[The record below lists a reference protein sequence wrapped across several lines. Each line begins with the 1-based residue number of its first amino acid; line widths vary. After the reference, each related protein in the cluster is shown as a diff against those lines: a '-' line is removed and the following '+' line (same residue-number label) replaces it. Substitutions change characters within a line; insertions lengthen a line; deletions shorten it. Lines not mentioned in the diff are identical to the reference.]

1 MVSFTKRHL
10 VKQDD
15 GDPVPADRPPHL
27 LRTKPLVQFDGAA
40 EQFEADRQRGQE
52 IVEPYSVNVGDAPV
66 VQGERSAQ
74 TSSAGELGT
83 VFLLVENPL
92 VFQFLRASLCSAGIR
107 VVQLKDYSELS
118 NEPRPAHRA
127 CLIVGRCV
135 AGMDG
140 TIAQE
145 IVQASSNKMPV
156 IFITANHDVAFA
168 VQVMLAGAVDVLPL
182 VPTEGELF
190 EAVNNALSLDEK
202 LQGKTAANTQFS
214 ERFNT
219 LTQRE
224 RQIMTAVVKGSLNKQ
239 VAYALGLSVITIKMH
254 RGSAMRK
261 MGATTFADLVKIAG
275 VLGLLDSQND
285 AVVEDNADIAA

>member
-1 MVSFTKRHL
+1 
-10 VKQDD
+10 
-15 GDPVPADRPPHL
+15 
-27 LRTKPLVQFDGAA
+27 
-40 EQFEADRQRGQE
+40 
-52 IVEPYSVNVGDAPV
+52 
-66 VQGERSAQ
+66 
-74 TSSAGELGT
+74 
-83 VFLLVENPL
+83 
-92 VFQFLRASLCSAGIR
+92 
-107 VVQLKDYSELS
+107 
-118 NEPRPAHRA
+118 
-127 CLIVGRCV
+127 
-135 AGMDG
+135 MDG

-145 IVQASSNKMPV
+145 IVQSSSNKMPV

-182 VPTEGELF
+182 MPTEAELF
-190 EAVNNALSLDEK
+190 DAVNNAFSLDGK
-202 LQGKTAANTQFS
+202 QQGKTAATTQFA

-275 VLGLLDSQND
+275 VLGLLDSQDD
-285 AVVEDNADIAA
+285 AVFEDSADIAA